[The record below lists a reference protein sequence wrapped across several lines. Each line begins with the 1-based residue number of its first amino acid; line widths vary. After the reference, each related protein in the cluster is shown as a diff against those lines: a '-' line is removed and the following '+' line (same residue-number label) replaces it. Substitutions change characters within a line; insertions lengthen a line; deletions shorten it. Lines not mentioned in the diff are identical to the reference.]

1 MCVLAH
7 WRKGLIRKV
16 IIHRRLERYACL
28 KSFPRKIIFLEKLT
42 ALSIK
47 KKKEEKERKKERKK
61 KKKEGRALRR
71 RLEEDR
77 RGYKKSKKD
86 WTGYGGA
93 QSAVNN
99 TTSGMRRE

>member
-28 KSFPRKIIFLEKLT
+28 ESFPRKIIFLEKLT

-47 KKKEEKERKKERKK
+47 KKKEKERKKEGKEKGKK
-61 KKKEGRALRR
+61 RR
-71 RLEEDR
+71 TSPEEEA
-77 RGYKKSKKD
+77 
-86 WTGYGGA
+86 GGG
-93 QSAVNN
+93 SSRV
-99 TTSGMRRE
+99 